1 MKARP
6 WTHLDTSPI
15 HRDWRAIVLLTHLT
29 PGKGCKNMLR
39 DHMRH
44 AGTYRVLPPTALP
57 HCSGLGSMPRCRDIW
72 RDQRSG
78 AGWSRDNRRRPHR
91 SWGLT
96 GPSAQARQPPRGTP
110 QRFPKFAEIEEEYA
124 RQDERVSEVLQRP
137 LEDRELEKDRCLS
150 VPQPPPH
157 AIAP

>member
-1 MKARP
+1 MKARL

-29 PGKGCKNMLR
+29 PVEGCKDMLR
-39 DHMRH
+39 DHTRH
-44 AGTYRVLPPTALP
+44 PGTYRVLPPTALP

-91 SWGLT
+91 PWGLT
-96 GPSAQARQPPRGTP
+96 GSSCRSVCHPNALSLGP
-110 QRFPKFAEIEEEYA
+110 
-124 RQDERVSEVLQRP
+124 DVSG
-137 LEDRELEKDRCLS
+137 ELEKGTSASGSRVL
-150 VPQPPPH
+150 VPEQITEVACSSSCH
-157 AIAP
+157 NHLRYDD